1 MMEPIAYYWILKGAT
16 VGAPQWTQ
24 AVVQFPT
31 CPDQRQYR
39 RLNRTERLQFFR
51 DSPRGKNK

>member
-1 MMEPIAYYWILKGAT
+1 MEPISYHWILKRTT
-16 VGAPQWTQ
+16 VGAPQWTL

-31 CPDQRQYR
+31 CPDQRRYR

-51 DSPRGKNK
+51 DKNT